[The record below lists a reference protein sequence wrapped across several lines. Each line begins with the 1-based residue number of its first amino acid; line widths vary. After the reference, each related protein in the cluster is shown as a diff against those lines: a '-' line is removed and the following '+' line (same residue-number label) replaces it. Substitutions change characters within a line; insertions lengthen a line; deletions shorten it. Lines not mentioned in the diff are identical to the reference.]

1 MFTWNGEKATK
12 LGVKVGVVVLKWGKG
27 NFQDFY
33 YIFGRGVL
41 TPLFHE
47 DTPPPILSTPL
58 LFQILWNPTPTV
70 LSVVLFL
77 WLNGWSYH
85 IWCAILL
92 NDNMDLHMSLGTL
105 VPEGLWC
112 VLCNKASSLL
122 RSDTQCVYL
131 LLLWFDITGKHTNTY
146 STLRGHYS
154 ELIYPYKCIFIPPV
168 MGSQQLPL
176 LH

>member
-1 MFTWNGEKATK
+1 M
-12 LGVKVGVVVLKWGKG
+12 
-27 NFQDFY
+27 
-33 YIFGRGVL
+33 GRGVL
-41 TPLFHE
+41 SLHSWQGVITPLFYEEPLYCLPH
-47 DTPPPILSTPL
+47 PPFF
-58 LFQILWNPTPTV
+58 FQILSMPLSPTSLSPPTSTPPV
-70 LSVVLFL
+70 LSIILFL

-112 VLCNKASSLL
+112 VLCNKASKLL

-131 LLLWFDITGKHTNTY
+131 LLLWFDITDKHTNTH

-154 ELIYPYKCIFIPPV
+154 GLI
-168 MGSQQLPL
+168 
-176 LH
+176 